1 MNKVYIILATV
12 VGLFIASQ
20 LLMSYYSSDIEM
32 PKYTVLKKYDNFE
45 IRQYES
51 MIVAQTTTP
60 ANTYKKSANMGF
72 RRIAGYIFGNN
83 KQKQEIAMT
92 APVFME
98 MGEDTKMAFVMP
110 SKYSLS
116 ELPAPNSSSVSLVQ
130 VEPKKYAVVRFSGF
144 ASDRRIKKYTE
155 KLKQL
160 ILDNKIDAIGSYNF
174 LGYNAPWEVFG
185 RRNEIAVEVK

>member
-1 MNKVYIILATV
+1 MNKVYIILATITGV
-12 VGLFIASQ
+12 FIVSQ
-20 LLMSYYSSDIEM
+20 LLMSYYTSDIET
-32 PKYTVLKKYDNFE
+32 PKYTVIKTYDDFE
-45 IRQYES
+45 VRQYES
-51 MIVAQTTTP
+51 MIVAQTTMP
-60 ANTYKKSANMGF
+60 QDTYKKSASTGF

-110 SKYSLS
+110 SKYALTD
-116 ELPAPNSSSVSLVQ
+116 LPAPNASNVTLVK
-130 VEPKKYAVVRFSGF
+130 VEPKKYAVVGFSGF
-144 ASDRRIKKYTE
+144 ASDRRIANYTE

-160 ILDNKIDAIGSYNF
+160 LVANKIEAIGSYNF
-174 LGYNAPWEVFG
+174 LGYNAPWDLIG

>member
-51 MIVAQTTTP
+51 MIVAQTTMS

-160 ILDNKIDAIGSYNF
+160 IFDNKIDAIGSYNF

>member
-1 MNKVYIILATV
+1 
-12 VGLFIASQ
+12 
-20 LLMSYYSSDIEM
+20 
-32 PKYTVLKKYDNFE
+32 
-45 IRQYES
+45 
-51 MIVAQTTTP
+51 
-60 ANTYKKSANMGF
+60 
-72 RRIAGYIFGNN
+72 
-83 KQKQEIAMT
+83 MT

-160 ILDNKIDAIGSYNF
+160 ILENKIDAFGSFNF

>member
-1 MNKVYIILATV
+1 
-12 VGLFIASQ
+12 
-20 LLMSYYSSDIEM
+20 M
-32 PKYTVLKKYDNFE
+32 PQD
-45 IRQYES
+45 
-51 MIVAQTTTP
+51 
-60 ANTYKKSANMGF
+60 TYKKSASTGF

-92 APVFME
+92 SPVFME

-110 SKYSLS
+110 SKYALTD
-116 ELPAPNSSSVSLVQ
+116 LPAPNASNVTLVK

-144 ASDRRIKKYTE
+144 ASDRRIANYTE

-160 ILDNKIDAIGSYNF
+160 LVANKIEAIGSYNF
-174 LGYNAPWEVFG
+174 LGYNAPWDLIG

>member
-51 MIVAQTTTP
+51 MIVAQTTLP

-160 ILDNKIDAIGSYNF
+160 ILDNKINAIGSYNF

>member
-51 MIVAQTTTP
+51 MIVAQTTMP

-110 SKYSLS
+110 SKYSLA

-160 ILDNKIDAIGSYNF
+160 ILDNKINAIGSYNF

>member
-1 MNKVYIILATV
+1 MNKVYIILARITGV
-12 VGLFIASQ
+12 FIVSQ
-20 LLMSYYSSDIEM
+20 LLMSYYTSDIET
-32 PKYTVLKKYDNFE
+32 PKYTVIKTYDDFE
-45 IRQYES
+45 VRQYES
-51 MIVAQTTTP
+51 MIVAQTIMP
-60 ANTYKKSANMGF
+60 QDTYKKSASTGF

-92 APVFME
+92 SPVFME

-110 SKYSLS
+110 SKYALTD
-116 ELPAPNSSSVSLVQ
+116 LPAPNASNVTLVK

-144 ASDRRIKKYTE
+144 ASDRRIANYTE

-160 ILDNKIDAIGSYNF
+160 LVANKIEAIGSYNF
-174 LGYNAPWEVFG
+174 LGYNAPWDLIG